1 MARILGF
8 SEPYYSIFDLSKS
21 FIELFLSSS
30 EFHLRLQYT
39 EKAISSDCKSL
50 YVTIEADRFE
60 EDSVMIR
67 NVVFDI
73 DGTLIDTEKAY
84 MNALLDV
91 ANDQRHLDFTYDQV
105 VAIYGIPG
113 IAGLKQLGFTDA
125 EVPKVLQAWYQA
137 FAKYQDLVAVFPGI
151 INTLK
156 ELQKYDVE
164 LGVVTSKTNDE
175 LAADFTPRGLTPF
188 FRNIITSSDTKKHKP
203 NPEPLLKMIE
213 ISEIPANE
221 TLYVGDTIFD
231 LQSAKGAGAKFG
243 VAGWGA
249 HNHGQFGDMDYY
261 FSRPAEI
268 IDVIR

>member
-1 MARILGF
+1 M
-8 SEPYYSIFDLSKS
+8 
-21 FIELFLSSS
+21 
-30 EFHLRLQYT
+30 
-39 EKAISSDCKSL
+39 
-50 YVTIEADRFE
+50 EADIFKE
-60 EDSVMIR
+60 EPFMIR

-91 ANDQRHLDFTYDQV
+91 TNDQRHLDFTYDQV

-113 IAGLKQLGFTDA
+113 IAGLKQLGFSDA
-125 EVPKVLQAWYQA
+125 EIPDVLKAWYQA
-137 FAKYQDLVAVFPGI
+137 FDKYKDSVTVFPGI

-156 ELQKYDVE
+156 ELQKYNVE
-164 LGVVTSKTNDE
+164 MGVVTSKTNDE

-188 FRNIITSSDTKKHKP
+188 FRNIVTSSDTKKHKP
-203 NPEPLLKMIE
+203 DPEPLLKMIE
-213 ISEIPANE
+213 ISEIPADE
-221 TLYVGDTIFD
+221 TLYVGDTIYD
-231 LQSAKGAGAKFG
+231 LQSAKGAGAQFG

-249 HNHGQFGDMDYY
+249 HNHGQFGDMDFY